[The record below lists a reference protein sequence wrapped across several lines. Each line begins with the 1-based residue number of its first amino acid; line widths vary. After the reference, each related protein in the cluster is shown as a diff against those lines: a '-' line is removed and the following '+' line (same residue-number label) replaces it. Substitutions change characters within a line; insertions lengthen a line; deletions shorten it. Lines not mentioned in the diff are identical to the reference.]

1 MKISQKFLTLLALLI
16 GMIVLQAAVGVW
28 IDARA
33 DARLQSMFTLRAE
46 SLSSLGAML
55 DDSNVVR
62 VRLLRAT
69 LSASPE
75 TVSKE
80 LSEIDK
86 LLANVDKAWAK
97 AKSRT
102 TSDEEMK
109 FVTKYE
115 ASLSKYT
122 QQRTA
127 WISALRAGDFE
138 QAKTVASDK
147 LTTEAFRDSR
157 NAIRDLFGTEE
168 KLAAASFDAAHADS
182 RNALIISVTVLS
194 LSLLAAILAS
204 RFLLRPVVTRLR
216 EAARVSK
223 EIALGNLSQS
233 IVVKGRDEVS
243 ELLTA
248 LNEMQSS
255 LRSSVST
262 MRQTAERLNDQ
273 ACILSDGAQHIHDQA
288 SAQGNAMNAAAA
300 AVEEL
305 TVSINVLANSASD
318 THTRVERSGKEAH
331 AGTDVILGT
340 RAQMRSVADTVT
352 KASGTLKGLGDKS
365 QQIRQ
370 IVDVIHE
377 IAEQTNLLA
386 LNAAIEAARAGE
398 QGRGFAVVA
407 DEVRKLAERTGLS
420 TQQIAKVIAEVL
432 GETEA
437 AIGEMEGG
445 VAKVNEGTRLAEAA
459 GETIRQIVEGM
470 EQINSMV
477 THISTAIAEQTAAAN
492 DIARSVEQIA
502 QTGEEVVAVADNNTS
517 TSQTLSTLSKELNA
531 VVARFKVS

>member
-97 AKSRT
+97 AKARA

-109 FVTKYE
+109 FVTRYE

-122 QQRTA
+122 QQRSA
-127 WISALRAGDFE
+127 WIAALRGGDFE
-138 QAKTVASDK
+138 QAKAVASDK

-168 KLAAASFDAAHADS
+168 QLAAESFKAAHADS
-182 RNALIISVTVLS
+182 RNALVVSATVLA
-194 LSLLAAILAS
+194 LALLAAILAA
-204 RFLLRPVVTRLR
+204 RFLLRPIVVRLR
-216 EAARVSK
+216 EAAHVSH
-223 EIALGNLSQS
+223 EISQGNLCQT
-233 IVVKGRDEVS
+233 ITVKGRDEVS
-243 ELLTA
+243 QLLSA

-255 LRSSVST
+255 LRSSVAT

-273 ACILSDGAQHIHDQA
+273 ATALSDGAQHIHDQA
-288 SAQGNAMNAAAA
+288 SAQGNAMNSAAA

-305 TVSINVLANSASD
+305 TVSINVLASSAGD
-318 THTRVERSGKEAH
+318 THTRVEQSGKEAH

-340 RAQMRSVADTVT
+340 REQMRSVAETVT

-459 GETIRQIVEGM
+459 GESIRQIVEGM

-517 TSQTLSTLSKELNA
+517 TSQALSTLSKELNA